1 MNKAAYFDLDG
12 TLVGTSLIQPTA
24 YYLMNQA
31 SPLQTMQ
38 RFGRALFDAPR
49 LAFAEMQDRRMFNEI
64 LFSHFK
70 GMTEDR
76 IDVLSREIFEDIIQ
90 PAIYSGARD
99 LIRQCTE
106 AGFKVVIVTGS
117 LDVTTRF
124 VTEYLGADYYI
135 ANRLEFKDGVST
147 GKMLHP
153 LVAGPEKAKII
164 VEDAHKNDYDLK
176 KCHAY
181 SDSFSDV
188 PMLSVV
194 GHAFCINPSRKLKR
208 LAQVY
213 RWPILDIN
221 REAPASFRKSHSH
234 K

>member
-1 MNKAAYFDLDG
+1 MGKAAYFDLDG
-12 TLVGTSLIQPTA
+12 TLVGTSLIQPTI
-24 YYLMNQA
+24 YYLLNQA
-31 SPLQTMQ
+31 SPMQSIQ
-38 RFGRALFDAPR
+38 RFGRALLDAPR
-49 LAFAEMQDRRMFNEI
+49 MAFAEMQDRRQFNEI
-64 LFSHFK
+64 LFSHFR
-70 GMTEDR
+70 GMTQDR
-76 IDVLSREIFEDIIQ
+76 IHVLSQEIFESIIK
-90 PAIYSGARD
+90 PAIFPGALD
-99 LIRQCTE
+99 VIRQCKE
-106 AGFKVVIVTGS
+106 AGFTVVIITGS

-124 VTEYLGADYYI
+124 VTEYLGADYFI
-135 ANRLEFKDGVST
+135 ANRLEYKDNVAT

-164 VEDAHKNDYDLK
+164 VEDAHTHGYDLK

-194 GHAFCINPSRKLKR
+194 GHAFCINPSTKLRR

-221 REAPASFRKSHSH
+221 REAPASFRQSH
-234 K
+234 KKD

>member
-1 MNKAAYFDLDG
+1 MSKAAYFDLDG

-24 YYLMNQA
+24 YYLLNQA
-31 SPLQTMQ
+31 SPIQTMQ

-49 LAFAEMQDRRMFNEI
+49 MAFAEMQDRRMFNEI

-76 IDVLSREIFEDIIQ
+76 IEVLSREVFEDIIR
-90 PAIYSGARD
+90 PAIFSGAMD
-99 LIRQCTE
+99 LIRQCKE
-106 AGFKVVIVTGS
+106 AGFTVVIITGS

-124 VTEYLGADYYI
+124 VTEHVGADYYI
-135 ANRLEFKDGVST
+135 ANRLEFKDGVAT

-164 VEDAHKNDYDLK
+164 VEDAHQHGYDLK

-194 GHAFCINPSRKLKR
+194 GHAFCINPSRKLRR
-208 LAQVY
+208 LAQAY

-221 REAPASFRKSHSH
+221 SAPPASFRKSQTNH
-234 K
+234 

>member
-1 MNKAAYFDLDG
+1 MSKAAYFDLDG

-24 YYLMNQA
+24 YYLLNQA
-31 SPLQTMQ
+31 SPIQTMQ

-49 LAFAEMQDRRMFNEI
+49 MAFAEMQDRRMFNEI

-76 IDVLSREIFEDIIQ
+76 IEVLSKEVFEDIIR
-90 PAIYSGARD
+90 PAIFSGAMD
-99 LIRQCTE
+99 LIRQCKE
-106 AGFKVVIVTGS
+106 AGFTVVIITGS

-124 VTEYLGADYYI
+124 VTEHVGADYFI
-135 ANRLEFKDGVST
+135 ANRLEFKDGIAT

-164 VEDAHKNDYDLK
+164 VEDAHQHDYDLK

-194 GHAFCINPSRKLKR
+194 GHAFCINPSRKLRR
-208 LAQVY
+208 LAQAY

-221 REAPASFRKSHSH
+221 SAPPASFRKSQTNN
-234 K
+234 